1 MDTEIRPRT
10 EEDTR
15 QDAMT
20 EREEQ
25 LHLIDK
31 LAYLRRRRENIL
43 DDLVSVDEEIDRLQ
57 VVLSQPI

>member
-1 MDTEIRPRT
+1 MDTQIRPRN
-10 EEDTR
+10 EGEL
-15 QDAMT
+15 T

>member
-1 MDTEIRPRT
+1 MDTQIRPLNER
-10 EEDTR
+10 EL
-15 QDAMT
+15 T
-20 EREEQ
+20 EREKQ